1 MSSKNVLFKFDA
13 RVIFAPLMVIMKE
26 LQMKIRGLSQELLS
40 IYLAVGN
47 YLPNYSSEE
56 RQCHLKKRDPET
68 NLPMSSEP
76 PNDFYLPVGP
86 EIPREPL
93 EPVGPLRPE
102 VPLLPEGAVMWLG
115 FVLCGFV
122 PPEGV

>member
-1 MSSKNVLFKFDA
+1 
-13 RVIFAPLMVIMKE
+13 
-26 LQMKIRGLSQELLS
+26 MKIRGLSQELLS

-102 VPLLPEGAVMWLG
+102 VPLLPVAPLLPVVALLPVAPLLPVVPLLPEGAVMWLG